1 MSQSKNNEGTKTC
14 HIVVIITDLTL
25 LGPKF
30 LHQASRRSSCFS
42 ATFPQYFLSV
52 AHFRDDIDERNIII
66 IQIKNN
72 NERRRE
78 PIHIPMNP
86 HTYFGL
92 SSEWIFLSPDPLQ
105 VYDKKCWHPHLG

>member
-1 MSQSKNNEGTKTC
+1 MCQSKNNEGTKTY

-25 LGPKF
+25 LGPKC

-66 IQIKNN
+66 IQIKIIMRG
-72 NERRRE
+72 EG
-78 PIHIPMNP
+78 HIPMNP

-92 SSEWIFLSPDPLQ
+92 TSEWIFISPDPLQ